1 MWLKAQL
8 AELRPALVRTFV
20 SAAVLAAGV
29 YLAHGAGSLQSLQH
43 RLEDARFRLFP
54 RAATDS
60 IVLVQIDPESIAEL
74 GSWPW
79 PRRIHAQLLDK
90 LRALGASDIAFDV
103 DFSSPSTVWD
113 DDAFADA
120 LRRADGSAILPAFK
134 QVTHDEAGTVSAR
147 ETQPLPMFA
156 DLGWIA
162 GVNVA
167 ADRDGRIRRLPIS
180 EPIAGVDVPALA
192 SMLAGNGGTASEVW
206 IDFGID
212 PATVDRISVVDVL
225 KSSGGAERIKG
236 RKVIVGASAIELRD
250 FVLVPVH
257 GFITGANFHAVA
269 AETLLQGRALHPA
282 GTRDLTVAFVVVAL
296 AGGLLLARK
305 SWLWT
310 LAAFAALSLGIEIG
324 AAAGYGFHT
333 VMIDTS
339 ALQALIA
346 GLAIVAVLQE
356 VDLGKINL
364 WLART
369 EAGNVKAV
377 LAQVVTDNFDGIVVA
392 DETGI
397 IEAASEK
404 AAGLLSLPPE
414 ALTAGKTIRHLP
426 PELSAA
432 LADAIVRFRDHTWTD
447 ETPREFLFR
456 RGPGDTR
463 VLEYVVTPSVL
474 KRKAATWRRRHD
486 TRFIACLTFRDIT
499 EQRRLEQQTHRLAHF
514 STLTGLPNR
523 NALQERLGQMLAKPE
538 RSGLALIVLDI
549 DRFQSI
555 NATLGQEYGDMLIEA
570 VASRLSSLTR
580 NIRFAAHLGG
590 DDFAVIVDG
599 WTTRTD
605 LEEIADLLLLAMG
618 QPYAMDIRR
627 LQLSFSAGAVACG
640 PTVKDALAALIMA
653 DNALL
658 VAKQWG
664 GGVCKFHEEVL
675 ETNIA
680 ELQSLEIDLWTAFGK
695 GQFFLVYQPQFD
707 LVSGEIVGAE
717 ALLRWNHPTRG
728 QISPAEFIPLA
739 ELTGLISPLGSWAL
753 EKACSDAAK
762 WPGNLRLAV
771 NLSVQ
776 QLRRG
781 RMNDEV
787 ERALARSGL
796 PPERLELEITESIFI
811 RDSRQAMAALRELQR
826 KGIHLALDDFGTGY
840 SSLSYVSSFPFN
852 KLKIDRSFVAQLME
866 SETARAV
873 VKTIIALT
881 QHINIGVIAEGVETV
896 EQLNALRS
904 LGCREAQGFYFA
916 KPLSADDL
924 AVLVLSQNGDTVR
937 RLRSA

>member
-1 MWLKAQL
+1 MWLGGPFAWMRPTLIRSSLGAL
-8 AELRPALVRTFV
+8 AL
-20 SAAVLAAGV
+20 AGV
-29 YLAHGAGSLQSLQH
+29 IYLAHGAGSLELLEH
-43 RLEDARFRLFP
+43 RLEEARFRLVP
-54 RAATDS
+54 RAATDRV
-60 IVLVQIDPESIAEL
+60 VLVQIDPKSIAEL

-79 PRRIHAQLLDK
+79 PRRVHAQLLDK

-103 DFSSPSTVWD
+103 DFSSPSTSAD
-113 DDAFADA
+113 DEAFAAA
-120 LRRADGSAILPAFK
+120 LRRADGSVILPAFK
-134 QVTHDEAGTVSAR
+134 QITHLDGGIVEAR
-147 ETQPLPMFA
+147 ETLPLASFA

-167 ADRDGRIRRLPIS
+167 ADRDGRIRQLPVS
-180 EPIAGVDVPALA
+180 EPIAGLDVPSLA
-192 SMLAGNGGTASEVW
+192 AMLAGNGNSATEVR

-225 KSSGGAERIKG
+225 SSDVDADRVKG

-257 GFITGANFHAVA
+257 GFITGANFHALA
-269 AETLLQGRALHPA
+269 AETLLQGRALHSP
-282 GTRDLTVAFVVVAL
+282 GTTGLTIGFALLAL
-296 AGGLLLARK
+296 AGGLLLARR

-310 LAAFAALSLGIEIG
+310 LAAFALISVGLEAGATVGYSLH
-324 AAAGYGFHT
+324 A

-339 ALQALIA
+339 PFQALLA
-346 GLAIVAVLQE
+346 GLAVIALLQE
-356 VDLGKINL
+356 VDLNKINL

-369 EAGNVKAV
+369 EASNLKAV
-377 LAQVVTDNFDGIVVA
+377 LAQVVTDNFDGIIVA
-392 DETGI
+392 DESGL
-397 IEAASEK
+397 IEAASGK
-404 AAGLLSLPPE
+404 AAAMLNLPPE
-414 ALTAGKTIRHLP
+414 ALAAGKTTRHLP
-426 PELSAA
+426 QELSSA
-432 LADAIVRFRDHTWTD
+432 LTEAIDRFRDHTWTD
-447 ETPREFLFR
+447 ETPREFMFR
-456 RGPGDTR
+456 RTPRDTR
-463 VLEYVVTPSVL
+463 VLEYVITPSVL

-486 TRFIACLTFRDIT
+486 TRHIACLTFRDIT
-499 EQRRLEQQTHRLAHF
+499 EERRLEQQTYRLAHF
-514 STLTGLPNR
+514 SALTGLPNR
-523 NALQERLGQMLAKPE
+523 NALQERLGQVLAKPE
-538 RSGLALIVLDI
+538 RGNLALIVLDI

-555 NATLGQEYGDMLIEA
+555 NATLGQDYGDMLIEA
-570 VASRLSSLTR
+570 VASRLSGLTR
-580 NIRFAAHLGG
+580 NVRFAAHLGG

-599 WTTRTD
+599 WKTRAD

-640 PTVKDALAALIMA
+640 PSVKDAVAALIMA

-717 ALLRWNHPTRG
+717 ALLRWKHPTRG
-728 QISPAEFIPLA
+728 PISPAEFIPLA

-753 EKACSDAAK
+753 EKACTDAAK
-762 WPGNLRLAV
+762 WPGKLRIAV

-776 QLRRG
+776 QLRKG
-781 RMNDEV
+781 HISEEI

-796 PPERLELEITESIFI
+796 PPERLELEVTESVFI
-811 RDSRQAMAALRELQR
+811 RDSRQAIAELRELQR

-852 KLKIDRSFVAQLME
+852 KLKIDRSFVEQLTE
-866 SETARAV
+866 SETAKAI

-881 QHINIGVIAEGVETV
+881 QHIDIGVIAEGVETV

-904 LGCREAQGFYFA
+904 LGCKEAQGFFFA
-916 KPLSADDL
+916 KPLPTEEL
-924 AVLVLSQNGDTVR
+924 AALVLSQNGEKVH
-937 RLRSA
+937 RLRTA